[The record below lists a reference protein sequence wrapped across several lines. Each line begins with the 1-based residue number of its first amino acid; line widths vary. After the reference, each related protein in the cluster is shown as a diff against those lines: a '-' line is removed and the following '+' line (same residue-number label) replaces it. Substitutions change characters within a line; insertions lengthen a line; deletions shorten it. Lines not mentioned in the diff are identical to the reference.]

1 MARLDPVTPSE
12 LSSEQK
18 RLYDI
23 ITATRGG
30 NLGGPLSILIRT
42 PHIAGATDDLHNA
55 FRLHGKLDRR
65 PFEMLVLLVARH
77 YCAGYAWEVHE
88 QLALKAGLAK
98 DVISAIY
105 DRWTPQ
111 PTQENDRLIY
121 DLAMEL
127 LSTKT
132 LDQDAYRGAVERL
145 GSELLIEV
153 VTAVG
158 FYSMVCLLLNSFE
171 VDTPSGRDFPT
182 AAS

>member
-1 MARLDPVTPSE
+1 VARLNPVTPSE

-18 RLYDI
+18 RLFEI

-42 PHIAGATDDLHNA
+42 PHLAGAADDLHNA
-55 FRLHGKLDRR
+55 FRLRGKLDRR

-77 YCAGYAWEVHE
+77 SGAGYAWEVHE

-105 DRWTPQ
+105 DRSAPRLTEEDDQ
-111 PTQENDRLIY
+111 LIY
-121 DLAMEL
+121 DLATEL

-132 LDQDAYRGAVERL
+132 IDKDAYRAAIDRL
-145 GSELLIEV
+145 GAELLIEV
-153 VTAVG
+153 VAAVG

-171 VDTPSGRDFPT
+171 VDTPSGRDFPP
-182 AAS
+182 AIS